1 MAYRIKGENF
11 ACSDRTPTE
20 FRNGIFIHWK
30 GRVEGKTT
38 RGCSMY
44 KAGKNEKCKEGKKVV
59 EFTLAT
65 ISCFP
70 RGLFVFSVLTCSMCS
85 KEEAQ
90 KCAQI
95 PQLTDFSK
103 LSWKIAVFVYFFL
116 LETGKPVEWTNSDT
130 KRKFFRGHGRS
141 IIARFRFRFLTEF
154 PPFFLAV
161 KSTFC
166 IFGSFFS
173 CFRPCKENT

>member
-1 MAYRIKGENF
+1 MLGKEYEKRNPAGMAYRIKGENF

-30 GRVEGKTT
+30 GTLEGKTT

-44 KAGKNEKCKEGKKVV
+44 KAGKNEKCKDEKKVV

-90 KCAQI
+90 KKCTDSPAHRFWQI
-95 PQLTDFSK
+95 ELKDS
-103 LSWKIAVFVYFFL
+103 VFCL
-116 LETGKPVEWTNSDT
+116 
-130 KRKFFRGHGRS
+130 
-141 IIARFRFRFLTEF
+141 
-154 PPFFLAV
+154 
-161 KSTFC
+161 
-166 IFGSFFS
+166 FFS
-173 CFRPCKENT
+173 SRNRETSRVNKFGYKEEVF